1 MSKKFQKPSFLT
13 IESMKSVRLF
23 VRTRLLDPSKI
34 FGSHQV
40 PWVEDQQVEMAHGKT
55 GRLVVVVVVMFFLT
69 MNKLLLSLGPF

>member
-1 MSKKFQKPSFLT
+1 
-13 IESMKSVRLF
+13 MKSVRVF

-55 GRLVVVVVVMFFLT
+55 GRLVVVVVVVMFFLT